1 MSSSGEAGSKTGRW
15 WKVSR
20 RQTAFSR
27 LDFEAEFGH
36 VTGKTNGFQ
45 VDERQLSGLFR
56 LVSALPAKMRNA
68 GFYLEDKADRRE
80 ALGEAKAELCCRM
93 PSLELDSAGLEN

>member
-56 LVSALPAKMRNA
+56 LVSLACQDEER
-68 GFYLEDKADRRE
+68 GFLSGRQGRQNGGFGKNKSRAV
-80 ALGEAKAELCCRM
+80 L
-93 PSLELDSAGLEN
+93 